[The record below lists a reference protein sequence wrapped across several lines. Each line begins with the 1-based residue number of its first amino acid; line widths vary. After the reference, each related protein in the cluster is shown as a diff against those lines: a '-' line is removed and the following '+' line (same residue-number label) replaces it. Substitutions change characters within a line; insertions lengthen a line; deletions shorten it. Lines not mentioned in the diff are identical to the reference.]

1 MKKTLFALLGIVLF
15 GAACTVEK
23 SADPEMD
30 RFIDELMS
38 RMTLE
43 EKIGQLNLPSAGDIT
58 TGQSEQRCRGEDS
71 PG

>member
-43 EKIGQLNLPSAGDIT
+43 EKIG
-58 TGQSEQRCRGEDS
+58 
-71 PG
+71 